1 MGTDE
6 TYNRDLNTRIKM
18 TFGTT
23 NAAYDLSL
31 DKQEK
36 GLEIESIIVHPDYW
50 EDKTK
55 HGQSYDLALIHT
67 TKVGV
72 NSRTLLSNP
81 LCRKFTLE
89 MVTW

>member
-1 MGTDE
+1 MGTDD
-6 TYNRDLNTRIKM
+6 TYNRDLNTRINM

-23 NAAYDLSL
+23 NAAYDLSV
-31 DKQEK
+31 DKQKK

-55 HGQSYDLALIHT
+55 HGQSYDLALIRT

-72 NSRTLLSNP
+72 NSRTLLLNQ
-81 LCRKFTLE
+81 L
-89 MVTW
+89 